1 MTSWRQALRR
11 AVVSGSA
18 ASAAST
24 AALAVCGRHEI
35 GSAAAPT
42 NAISHWLWGER
53 ALRHDGASLRH
64 TLLGYGIHHLAS
76 IFWAALYEKYAAPA
90 ARSTPEVL
98 AAAAAVSAIACF
110 VDYRMTPQRL
120 TPGFE
125 RRLSREALLVV
136 YAAVGV
142 GLAAATLAE
151 RRR

>member
-24 AALAVCGRHEI
+24 AALAVCGRYEI

-42 NAISHWLWGER
+42 NAISHWFWGER
-53 ALRHDGASLRH
+53 AMRRDRASLRH

-76 IFWAALYEKYAAPA
+76 IFWATLYEKYAAPA

-120 TPGFE
+120 RPGFE
-125 RRLSREALLVV
+125 RRLSREALLMV
-136 YAAVGV
+136 YAAVGA
-142 GLAAATLAE
+142 GLAVATLAE